1 MIKLNLG
8 PSFLD
13 PNMIYYLK
21 HILRAQGIMDSGG
34 GGGGGEGGGG
44 ETINS
49 ANVLNCQSKV
59 ALGRKTKLGKRFQ
72 MKLENENIQP
82 LSKSSSGTLTFS
94 SRPLV

>member
-1 MIKLNLG
+1 
-8 PSFLD
+8 
-13 PNMIYYLK
+13 MIYYLK
-21 HILRAQGIMDSGG
+21 HILRAQGIMDSGVGGWG
-34 GGGGGEGGGG
+34 GGK
-44 ETINS
+44 TINS

>member
-1 MIKLNLG
+1 
-8 PSFLD
+8 
-13 PNMIYYLK
+13 MIYYLK

-34 GGGGGEGGGG
+34 GGGWGGK
-44 ETINS
+44 TINS

>member
-1 MIKLNLG
+1 
-8 PSFLD
+8 
-13 PNMIYYLK
+13 MIYYLK

-34 GGGGGEGGGG
+34 GWGGGGK
-44 ETINS
+44 TINS

>member
-1 MIKLNLG
+1 
-8 PSFLD
+8 
-13 PNMIYYLK
+13 MIYYLK

-34 GGGGGEGGGG
+34 GGGGK
-44 ETINS
+44 TINS

>member
-1 MIKLNLG
+1 
-8 PSFLD
+8 
-13 PNMIYYLK
+13 MIYYLK

-34 GGGGGEGGGG
+34 GGGGGK
-44 ETINS
+44 TINS

-72 MKLENENIQP
+72 VKLENENIQP

>member
-1 MIKLNLG
+1 
-8 PSFLD
+8 
-13 PNMIYYLK
+13 MIYYLK

-34 GGGGGEGGGG
+34 GGGK
-44 ETINS
+44 TINS

>member
-1 MIKLNLG
+1 
-8 PSFLD
+8 
-13 PNMIYYLK
+13 MIYYLK

-34 GGGGGEGGGG
+34 GGGGGK
-44 ETINS
+44 TINS

-59 ALGRKTKLGKRFQ
+59 ALGRKTKLGKRFK

>member
-1 MIKLNLG
+1 
-8 PSFLD
+8 
-13 PNMIYYLK
+13 MIYYLK

-34 GGGGGEGGGG
+34 GGGGGGGK
-44 ETINS
+44 TINS

>member
-1 MIKLNLG
+1 
-8 PSFLD
+8 
-13 PNMIYYLK
+13 MIYYLK

-34 GGGGGEGGGG
+34 GGVGGK
-44 ETINS
+44 TINS

>member
-1 MIKLNLG
+1 
-8 PSFLD
+8 
-13 PNMIYYLK
+13 MIYYLK

-34 GGGGGEGGGG
+34 GGK
-44 ETINS
+44 TINS